1 MDLDMPLQRLR
12 RGYFLALL
20 ILALVACGSY
30 LIIDAMQRAQ
40 SHAVKL
46 TEIAASQR
54 SNLRRVAQIVELILR
69 TQDQNP
75 GGQRWLAATHQELAA
90 LADDISTTRLAFDAE
105 LARMHDPLSRPFIR
119 PLISTQ
125 RAQRFSAMTEAAAE
139 QTRKFAA
146 LDPNQVEWR
155 FSVWAPI
162 ELELAAEGALMVEAT
177 AIAGELNALAMEN
190 SASFRRVHMLLAVVT
205 LLTLL
210 AEYLLIFHPMLEQ
223 LRLRHDKL
231 ARVTSKLRHLASH
244 DLLTGVGNRLLL
256 RQQLL
261 TMQANEIA
269 PEHAVLLVDID
280 DFKNVNDIFGHAAGD
295 HILGQIAHRLHARLK
310 RGDALF
316 RTGSDEFT
324 VLIHGELHLSGLVV
338 LANRLCETV
347 SKPMQYEG
355 KEFLVRACVGAAA
368 HSAADPITADELLK
382 RADFA
387 LRTAKLKGPGHIR
400 IFDKCDQ
407 GLAAARDL
415 LGHRLGEALAQGR
428 IRPCY
433 QPIYDIRSRRI
444 VGVEALA
451 RWHTEDGEVLTPTHF
466 LPTLQEYGML
476 DQLSD
481 AMLRGVARDRQ
492 QWLERGLMPDYVSI
506 NFSESTL
513 ADKRL
518 PQRLQALFGP
528 GDLHWLHVEVV
539 ETALL
544 NQGGGL
550 IESNLRHLMRQGVR
564 VALDDFGTGYA
575 SLTHLRGFPCSVIK
589 IDQSFVSAML
599 KDAGTLLIVRG
610 IIDIAVGLGIEVI
623 AEGIETA
630 AQCEVFQPWPQI
642 AGQGYFF
649 SRPLS
654 PEALLSLLAEA
665 AELHTASQ
673 RGLS

>member
-1 MDLDMPLQRLR
+1 MPLQRLR
-12 RGYFLALL
+12 RGYFLALAL
-20 ILALVACGSY
+20 LALVTCGNY

-40 SHAVKL
+40 RHAVTL
-46 TEIAASQR
+46 TELAAHQR
-54 SNLRRVAQIVELILR
+54 SNMSRVAQIVELILR

-90 LADDISTTRLAFDAE
+90 LADDISQTKLAFDAE
-105 LARMHDPLSRPFIR
+105 LARVHDPLSHLFIR
-119 PLISTQ
+119 PLISAQ
-125 RAQRFSAMTEAAAE
+125 RAQRFSAMTEGAAE

-146 LDPNQVEWR
+146 LDPNHVEWR

-177 AIAGELNALAMEN
+177 AIAGELNALAVEN
-190 SASFRRVHMLLAVVT
+190 GERFQRVHMLLAVVT

-210 AEYLLIFHPMLEQ
+210 AEYLLIFRPMLEQ
-223 LRLRHDKL
+223 LRLRHDQL
-231 ARVTSKLRHLASH
+231 AQVTGKLRHLAGH
-244 DLLTGVGNRLLL
+244 DLLTGIGNRLLL

-261 TMQANEIA
+261 TAQAGKIA
-269 PEHAVLLVDID
+269 PECALLLVDID

-295 HILGQIAHRLHARLK
+295 HILGQIAQRLRARLK
-310 RGDALF
+310 QGNELF

-324 VLIHGELHLSGLVV
+324 VLIRGGLDQSGLLV
-338 LANRLCETV
+338 LATQLCEEV
-347 SKPMQYEG
+347 CKPMQYEG
-355 KEFLVRACVGAAA
+355 KEFLVRACAGAAA
-368 HSAADPITADELLK
+368 RSATDPIGADELLK

-400 IFDKCDQ
+400 IFDRCDL
-407 GLAAARDL
+407 GLTAARDL
-415 LGHRLGEALAQGR
+415 LGRRLGEALAQDQ
-428 IRPCY
+428 IRPYY
-433 QPIYDIRSRRI
+433 QPICDIRSRRI
-444 VGVEALA
+444 LGVEALA
-451 RWHTEDGEVLTPTHF
+451 RWHTKDGEVLTPAQF
-466 LPTLQEYGML
+466 LPALQEYGML
-476 DQLSD
+476 DQLTD

-492 QWLERGLMPDYVSI
+492 QWLDRGLMPGYVSI

-518 PQRLQALFGP
+518 LQRLQALFGTE
-528 GDLHWLHVEVV
+528 GLHWLHVEVV

-544 NQGGGL
+544 SQGAGL
-550 IESNLRHLMRQGVR
+550 IESNLRYLMRQGVR

-575 SLTHLRGFPCSVIK
+575 SLTHLRGFPCNVIK

-599 KDAGTLLIVRG
+599 KDAGTLLIVCG
-610 IIDIAVGLGIEVI
+610 IIDIALGLGIEVT

-630 AQCEVFQPWPQI
+630 AQCEVFRPWPQI

-654 PEALLSLLAEA
+654 PQALLNLLADA
-665 AELHTASQ
+665 AEPHTASQ
-673 RGLS
+673 RGLP